1 MSFSGDLEHLPIV
14 DVIQLLHSTRKTGTL
29 FLESSKGSS
38 QLVFNDGYFVSAN
51 HHSNKY
57 RIGQILLDMR
67 IITQKQLDETLR
79 MQKDAGADRKPLI
92 ATLIEQGIIK
102 KDDAYKGLE
111 TLIEMTI
118 VEILTWT
125 SGTFN
130 LDVNKADISDEYR
143 YFPETLKEEMLL
155 NAQSILM
162 DALRIYDEHIRD
174 GTLSQLFFDT
184 EDVQQNCGIE
194 SSEITSDLLGLDVL
208 DDLDKKIPDVF
219 MGLRDHDHTE
229 EHRLFI
235 EQNSPGLKHEELG
248 ALCSYLASLSIPTTH
263 TTSRAPILP
272 GTAPAVIVYSFSPL
286 LRHII
291 ATSCRGDGIF
301 VMTTDEEA
309 GLDMIIE
316 QSICRDSVPVLIV
329 DVTGIPEDKPSA
341 DLMLQMVRSKRLRY
355 PTLTILTL
363 VLPPGLAGLSLP
375 LLEAGVRAV
384 LPMPDSRQLENLAA
398 ADIISCNNVLRGY
411 LVTSFSAMERKAIR
425 SFDDAARSLD
435 KLSEP
440 PEIALELLKFA
451 STLFDRAVTFVVG
464 KDELIAE
471 KGIGVRGGTVE
482 MPTAAMMFKIPLK
495 QTSIFQDVVAKQKL
509 HFGISVD
516 SLLGD
521 VLYKE
526 IPKPDNSRFMLVPV
540 VSFGKTMALIYA
552 DFGNSVC
559 RPAPTE
565 LMDSLCRHAGVVLDF
580 AVYRKPKVSSN
591 TK

>member
-29 FLESSKGSS
+29 FLQSSKGSS

-67 IITQKQLDETLR
+67 IISQEQLDETLR
-79 MQKDAGADRKPLI
+79 MQKEAGTDRKPLI
-92 ATLIEQGIIK
+92 ATLIEQGIIN
-102 KDDAYKGLE
+102 KDEAYKGLE

-125 SGTFN
+125 SGSFN
-130 LDVNKADISDEYR
+130 LDVTKAEISDEYR

-174 GTLSQLFFDT
+174 GTLSELFFSKDG
-184 EDVQQNCGIE
+184 EEPDSRGFNA
-194 SSEITSDLLGLDVL
+194 SAITSDLLGLDVL
-208 DDLDKKIPDVF
+208 ETLDKKIPDVF
-219 MGLRDHDHTE
+219 MGLRDHDQTE

-235 EQNSPGLKHEELG
+235 EQNAPGMIPEELT
-248 ALCSYLASLSIPTTH
+248 ALASYLASLSRPVSH
-263 TTSRAPILP
+263 SHQRAPILP

-286 LRHII
+286 LRHVI

-329 DVTGIPEDKPSA
+329 DVTSIPDDKPSA
-341 DLMLQMVRSKRLRY
+341 DLMLQMVRNKRAHY
-355 PTLTILTL
+355 PSLTILTL

-384 LPMPDSRQLENLAA
+384 LPMPDSRRLESLS
-398 ADIISCNNVLRGY
+398 ADDLISCNNVLRGY
-411 LVTSFSAMERKAIR
+411 LVTSFSAVERQAIR
-425 SFDDAARSLD
+425 NFDDAARAMD

-440 PEIALELLKFA
+440 PEIALELLKFSA
-451 STLFDRAVTFVVG
+451 TLFDRSVTFVVG

-471 KGIGVRGGTVE
+471 KGIGVRGGTMEAPV
-482 MPTAAMMFKIPLK
+482 PPMMFRIPLK
-495 QTSIFQDVVAKQKL
+495 QQSLFNDVVTKQKL
-509 HFGISVD
+509 HFGLSTD
-516 SLLGD
+516 PLLAEC
-521 VLYKE
+521 LYRE
-526 IPKPDNSRFMLVPV
+526 FTPPANARFMLVPV

-552 DFGNSVC
+552 DFGTSVC

-565 LMDSLCRHAGVVLDF
+565 LMDALCRHAAVVLDF
-580 AVYRKPKVSSN
+580 AVYRKRILTPVK
-591 TK
+591 